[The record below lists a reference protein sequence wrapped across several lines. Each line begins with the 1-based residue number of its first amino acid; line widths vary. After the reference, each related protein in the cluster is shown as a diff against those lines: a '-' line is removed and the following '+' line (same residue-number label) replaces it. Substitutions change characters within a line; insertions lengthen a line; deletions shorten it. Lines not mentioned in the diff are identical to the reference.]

1 MHAYVES
8 VLNIMYFVYLCV
20 CPCHHP
26 IAIVDGLEATPILN
40 MCLRYQEH
48 LSTVASVMANE
59 QVSEMTL
66 VYGTPF

>member
-1 MHAYVES
+1 MPLS
-8 VLNIMYFVYLCV
+8 
-20 CPCHHP
+20 HP

-66 VYGTPF
+66 VYGTPFSGHLNMGTNSGHVK